1 MAFSYQ
7 NYTGDNATT
16 QFSIPFTY
24 QDTAEISVTVNGVAE
39 TGLTFP
45 SSSTVLLTSAPA
57 TGTLVQVRRT
67 TALASR
73 AVDFASGSVL
83 TEEDLDDSNIQVFH
97 AAQEAIDIA
106 GDSIF
111 LDTDDKWEASS
122 KVIKNVGT
130 PAAST
135 DAATKGYADG
145 ISSAAATAAVTA
157 ANAAVTAATGAIIP
171 DATKLAIHPV
181 GTQYTLSDGVTTD
194 YSAKHYANEAAT
206 EATNAGTQATNAT
219 TQATAAAASAVV
231 AQAAEA
237 SALAA
242 FDSFDDRYLG
252 VFTTALEPVVD
263 NDGNALVAGSLYF
276 NSTDG
281 AMKVYTGVAWVAAYV
296 SGAGYLAAAN
306 NLSDVADAPT
316 SIANLGGLPTA
327 GGTMTG
333 DINFDDNVKAIFGTG
348 SDLQI
353 YHDGSDSYIAEGGSG
368 TGSLK
373 IKANNLLAYNNSNA
387 PYFQAV
393 TGGTFRIYHNGLTK
407 LATTATGVTV
417 TGTAVATT
425 STASITGNTTL
436 DFAANQNFVL
446 TLTGA
451 VTLDNPTTE
460 QVGQSG
466 FITFIQ
472 GGSGSYTVSLG
483 TDYESAGGA
492 GLTLSTAVGATDIV
506 PYVVAASGR
515 ILLGTPQLAFA

>member
-111 LDTDDKWEASS
+111 LDTDDKWEANN

-145 ISSAAATAAVTA
+145 ISAAAATAAVA
-157 ANAAVTAATGAIIP
+157 AASAAVTAATGAIIP

-306 NLSDVADAPT
+306 NLSDVADAT
-316 SIANLGGLPTA
+316 VSRSNLGLVIGTDVQAFDATILKSADIGTTVQAYDADTA
-327 GGTMTG
+327 KLDVAQSFTAAQ
-333 DINFDDNVKAIFGTG
+333 VG
-348 SDLQI
+348 S
-353 YHDGSDSYIAEGGSG
+353 
-368 TGSLK
+368 
-373 IKANNLLAYNNSNA
+373 
-387 PYFQAV
+387 
-393 TGGTFRIYHNGLTK
+393 
-407 LATTATGVTV
+407 
-417 TGTAVATT
+417 T